1 MAEKIDKTLIEREP
15 YGGFNTPIP
24 GEGLTSSPDNAKA
37 WERPPQYVDEDK
49 AMEALYLLLT
59 DQEKLPELIKLMD
72 SGVSLE
78 EITQVILYQG
88 YTAGQYNPDL
98 MLTMIEPTLYLL
110 IAIADYAEIKDYV
123 LYVGEEDDPD
133 TKIPD
138 DDITPKALAEFGFT
152 ITPVDMDGDGIPD
165 EPEKEEVKTK
175 PDSSSVDKSLLSRIK
190 TELPGK
196 VKEAT
201 KIEDEE

>member
-1 MAEKIDKTLIEREP
+1 MAEPIDKKLIEREP
-15 YGGFNTPIP
+15 VGGFDAPIP
-24 GEGLTSSPDNAKA
+24 GESLTSSPDNAKS
-37 WERPPQYVDEDK
+37 WERPSQYVNEDR

-59 DQEKLPELIKLMD
+59 DQDKLPDLIKLID
-72 SGVSLE
+72 SGTPID
-78 EITQVILYQG
+78 EIAQVILYQG

-98 MLTMIEPTLYLL
+98 MLSMIEPTLYLL
-110 IAIADYAEIKDYV
+110 ISIADYAEIKDYV
-123 LYVGEEDDPD
+123 LYEGEEDDPD
-133 TKIPD
+133 TEIPGD
-138 DDITPKALAEFGFT
+138 N

-165 EPEKEEVKTK
+165 EKTDEPRITK
-175 PDSSSVDKSLLSRIK
+175 PDADVVSESLLSRIK

>member
-1 MAEKIDKTLIEREP
+1 MAEPIDKKLIEREP
-15 YGGFNTPIP
+15 VGGFNTPIP
-24 GEGLTSSPDNAKA
+24 GESLTSSPDTAKS
-37 WERPPQYVDEDK
+37 WERPSQYVNEDK

-59 DQEKLPELIKLMD
+59 AKDKLPDLIKLMD
-72 SGVSLE
+72 SGTPLD
-78 EITQVILYQG
+78 EIAQVILYQG

-98 MLTMIEPTLYLL
+98 MLTMIEPTIYLL

-123 LYVGEEDDPD
+123 LYEGEEDDPD
-133 TKIPD
+133 TEIPGD
-138 DDITPKALAEFGFT
+138 N

-165 EPEKEEVKTK
+165 EKTDEPRITK
-175 PDSSSVDKSLLSRIK
+175 PDADVVNESLLSRIK

>member
-1 MAEKIDKTLIEREP
+1 MAEPIDKKLIEREP
-15 YGGFNTPIP
+15 VGGFDAPIP
-24 GEGLTSSPDNAKA
+24 GESLTSSPDNAKS
-37 WERPPQYVDEDK
+37 WERPSQYVNEDR

-59 DQEKLPELIKLMD
+59 DQDKLPELIKLID
-72 SGVSLE
+72 SGTALD
-78 EITQVILYQG
+78 EIAQVILYQG

-98 MLTMIEPTLYLL
+98 MLTMIEPTIYLL

-123 LYVGEEDDPD
+123 LYEGEEDDPD
-133 TKIPD
+133 TEIPGD
-138 DDITPKALAEFGFT
+138 N

-165 EPEKEEVKTK
+165 ETTDEPRITK
-175 PDSSSVDKSLLSRIK
+175 PDADVVSESLLSRIK

>member
-138 DDITPKALAEFGFT
+138 DDITP
-152 ITPVDMDGDGIPD
+152 VDMDGDGIPD

>member
-1 MAEKIDKTLIEREP
+1 MAEPIDKKLIEREP
-15 YGGFNTPIP
+15 VGGFDAPIP
-24 GEGLTSSPDNAKA
+24 GESLTSSPDNAKS
-37 WERPPQYVDEDK
+37 WERPSQYVNEDR

-59 DQEKLPELIKLMD
+59 DQDKLPSLINLMD
-72 SGVSLE
+72 SGTPID
-78 EITQVILYQG
+78 EIAQVILYQG

-98 MLTMIEPTLYLL
+98 MLSMIEPTIYLL

-123 LYVGEEDDPD
+123 LYEGEEDDPD
-133 TKIPD
+133 TEIPGD
-138 DDITPKALAEFGFT
+138 NVV
-152 ITPVDMDGDGIPD
+152 PVDMDGDGIPD
-165 EPEKEEVKTK
+165 EKTDEPRITK
-175 PDSSSVDKSLLSRIK
+175 PDADVVGESLLSKIK

>member
-1 MAEKIDKTLIEREP
+1 MAEPIDKKLIEREP
-15 YGGFNTPIP
+15 NGGFDNPIP
-24 GEGLTSSPDNAKA
+24 GESLTSSPDTAKS
-37 WERPPQYVDEDK
+37 WERPPQYVNEDK

-59 DQEKLPELIKLMD
+59 DQDKLPDLINLID
-72 SGVSLE
+72 SGTPID
-78 EITQVILYQG
+78 EIAQVILYQG

-98 MLTMIEPTLYLL
+98 MLAMIEPTIYLL

-123 LYVGEEDDPD
+123 LYEGEEDDPD
-133 TKIPD
+133 TEIPGD
-138 DDITPKALAEFGFT
+138 DV
-152 ITPVDMDGDGIPD
+152 TPVDMDGDGIPD
-165 EPEKEEVKTK
+165 EKTDEPRITK
-175 PDSSSVDKSLLSRIK
+175 PDEDVVDKSLLSRIK